1 MCIRDRYN
9 IAEDVF
15 NNHSYTNKQK
25 EQLSNGLLFLAM
37 FNSKATT
44 LEKLIFYLDKNFVND
59 KTSFKNVLKI
69 NGLNENGQ
77 FTLDKNNH
85 PINNH

>member
-1 MCIRDRYN
+1 
-9 IAEDVF
+9 
-15 NNHSYTNKQK
+15 
-25 EQLSNGLLFLAM
+25 M